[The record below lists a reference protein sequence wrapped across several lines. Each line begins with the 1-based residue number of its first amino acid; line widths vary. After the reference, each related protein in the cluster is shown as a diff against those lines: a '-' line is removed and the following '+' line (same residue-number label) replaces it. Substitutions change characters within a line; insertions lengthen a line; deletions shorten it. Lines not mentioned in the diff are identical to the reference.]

1 MRSALLECWDTSQP
15 LEYAAIH
22 LKDYSLKFFIGTK
35 ENSVPM
41 ISKTEKGVILIKI
54 YLLKW
59 EQLEDLLFIET
70 GSWVD
75 LSRAVEKT
83 KKDFEFPLDGS

>member
-1 MRSALLECWDTSQP
+1 
-15 LEYAAIH
+15 
-22 LKDYSLKFFIGTK
+22 
-35 ENSVPM
+35 M

-70 GSWVD
+70 GSRVD